1 MRIPTGLL
9 ILNKEE
15 GMTSQAAVSRVRRL
29 FGADKA
35 GHSGTLDPMATGVLP
50 IMLGRAT
57 VASEFLLTGD
67 KHYLATLRL
76 GLTSDTEDVTGEVLS
91 RHTGALPTDKEVIAA
106 AASFCGTS
114 LQTPPMYS
122 ALKQGG
128 RKLCDLARAGI
139 TVERTPREITVY
151 RLDVT
156 PLGGGDYRLDVVCS
170 KGTYIRTLCADI
182 GARLG
187 VGGVMATLCRA
198 EAAGFTLS
206 EAHTLTELCEMSEEE
221 REALILPTETLFLA
235 DPAVTLPPFF
245 ARLGHAGAEIYQKK
259 IGTAYPIGTRVRM
272 CDEVGFFALGEVR
285 EYPDG
290 TAIKPIRL
298 FAL

>member
-1 MRIPTGLL
+1 MRIPTGIV

-15 GMTSQAAVSRVRRL
+15 GMTSQSAVGRVRRL

-57 VASEFLLTGD
+57 AASEFLLTGD

-76 GLTSDTEDVTGEVLS
+76 GLTSDTEDTTGSILS
-91 RHTGALPTDKEVIAA
+91 RHEGRMPSADEVAAA
-106 AASFCGTS
+106 AASLLGES

-122 ALKQGG
+122 ALKRDG

-139 TVERTPREITVY
+139 TVEREARPITVY

-156 PLGGGDYRLDVVCS
+156 PLGGDDYALDVVCS

-182 GARLG
+182 GKMLG
-187 VGGVMATLCRA
+187 VGGVMASLCRA
-198 EAAGFTLS
+198 EASGFTLA
-206 EAHTLTELCEMSEEE
+206 EARTLAEMSEMSEEE
-221 REALILPTETLFLA
+221 RGGLILPTEEIFSALA
-235 DPAVTLPPFF
+235 AVSLPPFF
-245 ARLGHAGAEIYQKK
+245 ARLAHAGAEIYQKK
-259 IGTAYPIGTRVRM
+259 IGTAYAVGTRLRM
-272 CDEVGFFALGEVR
+272 RDEVGFFALGEVR

-290 TAIKPIRL
+290 TAIKPIRM

>member
-1 MRIPTGLL
+1 MRIPTGLV

-15 GMTSQAAVSRVRRL
+15 GMTSQTAVSRVRRL

-50 IMLGRAT
+50 VMLGRAT
-57 VASEFLLTGD
+57 VASEFLLSGD

-76 GLTSDTEDVTGEVLS
+76 GLTSDTEDTTGTVLS
-91 RHTGALPTDKEVIAA
+91 RHEGRMPTAEEVAA
-106 AASFCGTS
+106 AAATLLGES

-122 ALKQGG
+122 ALKRDG
-128 RKLCDLARAGI
+128 RKLCDLAREGL
-139 TVERTPREITVY
+139 TVEREPRPITVY

-156 PLGGGDYRLDVVCS
+156 PLGGDDYALDVVCS

-182 GARLG
+182 GRILG
-187 VGGVMATLCRA
+187 VGGVMAALCRA

-206 EAHTLTELCEMSEEE
+206 EAHTLSEIAEMSEEE
-221 REALILPTETLFLA
+221 RAGLVLPTEQLFAAL
-235 DPAVTLPPFF
+235 PAVSLPPFF
-245 ARLGHAGAEIYQKK
+245 ARLAHAGAEIYQKK
-259 IGTAYPIGTRVRM
+259 IGTAFALGTRLRM
-272 CDEVGFFALGEVR
+272 LDEVGFFGLGEVR

-290 TAIKPIRL
+290 TAIKPIRMFVL
-298 FAL
+298 

>member
-1 MRIPTGLL
+1 MRIPTGLV

-15 GMTSQAAVSRVRRL
+15 GMTSQTAVSRVRRL

-50 IMLGRAT
+50 VMLGRAT
-57 VASEFLLTGD
+57 AASEFLLSGD

-76 GLTSDTEDVTGEVLS
+76 GLTSDTEDTTGTVLS
-91 RHTGALPTDKEVIAA
+91 RHEGRMPTAEEVAA
-106 AASFCGTS
+106 AAATLLGES

-122 ALKQGG
+122 ALKRDG
-128 RKLCDLARAGI
+128 RKLCDLAREGI
-139 TVERTPREITVY
+139 TVEREPRPITVY

-156 PLGGGDYRLDVVCS
+156 PLGGDDYALDVVCS

-182 GARLG
+182 GRILG
-187 VGGVMATLCRA
+187 VGGVMAALCRA

-206 EAHTLTELCEMSEEE
+206 EAHTLSELAEMSEEE
-221 REALILPTETLFLA
+221 RAGLVLPTEQLFAAL
-235 DPAVTLPPFF
+235 PAVSLPPFF
-245 ARLGHAGAEIYQKK
+245 ARLAHAGAEIYQKK
-259 IGTAYPIGTRVRM
+259 IGTAFALGTRLRM
-272 CDEVGFFALGEVR
+272 QDEVGFFALGEVR

-290 TAIKPIRL
+290 TAIKPIRMFVL
-298 FAL
+298 